1 MSGWVLLIIGLASLA
16 LILAVVAWLGLKG
29 WRLAKHGIAVARSTG
44 AMAGE
49 VAGRAGGLEISL
61 SRLQANTDELRAN
74 LVRLQA
80 TAERFRVLADALGS
94 ALTPYRNVRSF
105 FGKW

>member
-16 LILAVVAWLGLKG
+16 LVLAMLVWLALRG
-29 WRLAKHGIAVARSTG
+29 WRLTRHGIAVARSTG
-44 AMAGE
+44 AVAGE
-49 VAGRAGGLEISL
+49 VAGRAGGLEVSL
-61 SRLQANTDELRAN
+61 SRLQTNADQLRAN

-80 TAERFRVLADALGS
+80 TAERFRVLADALGD
-94 ALTPYRNVRSF
+94 ALAPYRSVRSF